1 MLRPGADVPARAAR
15 ADPLVRRFDANARFV
30 ERLLRRGIDAR
41 RADVATAELPR
52 ADVVVMQA
60 SLYHFLPEPQAA
72 AMVQRMMAAALER
85 VVIAEPVRNLASSRL
100 RPVARLAAGG
110 AAAGAGA
117 QEQRFDAD
125 SLRALMAAASPRRSC
140 TPAGARRARAR
151 LRPGRRRAMTGERL
165 PFNRPDSTG
174 DEAVGD
180 RRRHRRRLDRRQRGA
195 DHARRLSAPGES
207 DRLAAR
213 ADGNNDIR
221 RTARWKMAALLSQ
234 VGPGDEVVMPSF
246 TFVSTANAFVL
257 RGATPVFVDVDPDTL
272 NIDPRRAADA
282 VGDRTRALVA
292 VHYGGIGCDMQALGA
307 LAAERGL
314 LLVEDAAQCIGASA
328 GGRALGTFGALGTLS
343 FHETK
348 NVSCGE
354 GGALLVNDE
363 RLAARA
369 EILQEKGTDRRRFA
383 RGDVDHYGWVD
394 LGSSFLMSEFT
405 AALLAGQLERVAEI
419 NAARMAIWDAYHAA
433 FAPLEASGLCAPPR
447 GARGHAPQRA
457 PLPPGARRPRDARQG
472 HRHARERRS
481 ISAYFHYVPL
491 HSAPAGL
498 RHGRVHG
505 RMDVTDAAAASLVR
519 LPLWVGMTDADVARV
534 SAAVRRA
541 LSA

>member
-1 MLRPGADVPARAAR
+1 
-15 ADPLVRRFDANARFV
+15 
-30 ERLLRRGIDAR
+30 
-41 RADVATAELPR
+41 
-52 ADVVVMQA
+52 
-60 SLYHFLPEPQAA
+60 
-72 AMVQRMMAAALER
+72 
-85 VVIAEPVRNLASSRL
+85 
-100 RPVARLAAGG
+100 
-110 AAAGAGA
+110 
-117 QEQRFDAD
+117 
-125 SLRALMAAASPRRSC
+125 
-140 TPAGARRARAR
+140 
-151 LRPGRRRAMTGERL
+151 MTGERL
-165 PFNRPDSTG
+165 PFNRPYSTG
-174 DEAVGD
+174 DEAAAIAAVIAGGWTGGN
-180 RRRHRRRLDRRQRGA
+180 GA
-195 DHARRLSAPGES
+195 QTTRCEQLLGELTGS
-207 DRLAAR
+207 PRVLMTHSCTGALE
-213 ADGNNDIR
+213 
-221 RTARWKMAALLSQ
+221 MAALLSQ

-433 FAPLEASGLCAPPR
+433 FAPLEASGLV
-447 GARGHAPQRA
+447 
-457 PLPPGARRPRDARQG
+457 RRPVVPEGMRHNAHLYRLGLGDRATRDRVIATLASDG
-472 HRHARERRS
+472 

-505 RMDVTDAAAASLVR
+505 PMDVTDAAAASLVR

-534 SAAVRRA
+534 SGAVRRA